1 MFLKSDADGFV
12 SRPPNT
18 VYMKRVIY
26 VVYNLRMTHQNVTNP
41 TQTAGSATKMSWV
54 PVYHHGVVI
63 TIAYQHG
70 MGSACFVVISNYTHP
85 QNLTR
90 TYLIVRLQVQY
101 LLRHNIAKLE
111 ACNR

>member
-54 PVYHHGVVI
+54 RGS
-63 TIAYQHG
+63 TIREG
-70 MGSACFVVISNYTHP
+70 GDTTISSP
-85 QNLTR
+85 GR
-90 TYLIVRLQVQY
+90 S
-101 LLRHNIAKLE
+101 
-111 ACNR
+111 